1 MEASRGFAPWWC
13 LLSAVMLTLPAC
25 TSFGRGQA
33 PQMPRSEM
41 VCDRSPPEP
50 LPEIPATHP
59 ELEAAH
65 RMLIGLYHAE
75 IVKYLA
81 EVRCRRA
88 VREENAR

>member
-1 MEASRGFAPWWC
+1 
-13 LLSAVMLTLPAC
+13 
-25 TSFGRGQA
+25 
-33 PQMPRSEM
+33 M